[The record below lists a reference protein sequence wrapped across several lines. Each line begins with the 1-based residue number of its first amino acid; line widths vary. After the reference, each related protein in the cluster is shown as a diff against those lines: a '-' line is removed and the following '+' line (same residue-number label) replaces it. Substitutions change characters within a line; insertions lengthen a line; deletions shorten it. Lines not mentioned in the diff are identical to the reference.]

1 VLDEASRERLTALYA
16 ALDPVRLLRQ
26 LQMLQEALWRHAV
39 VNMPVS
45 PGPTER
51 FAVTACGLSTDE
63 REQADVLSSLASTGH
78 TRKYHRTAKSLAPR
92 TYRTR
97 KDPFE
102 GEWDEIQSWLASA
115 PERTAKSIF
124 LELQQRYPDRH
135 PKGQLRTLQRRIS
148 EQRAKALLE
157 FTDGWLPEDTPV
169 GQAVPGPLR
178 LRVDGAAAPAAR

>member
-1 VLDEASRERLTALYA
+1 VKLLVKRRDGSHIYRRYDRAQTPLQRLLASGVLDEASRERLTALYT

-39 VNMPVS
+39 VNMPVA
-45 PGPTER
+45 PGPTEQ
-51 FAVTACGLSTDE
+51 FNVTACGLSNDE
-63 REQADVLSSLASTGH
+63 REQADVLSGLASTGH
-78 TRKYHRTAKSLAPR
+78 TRKYHRTAKSLGPR

-135 PKGQLRTLQRRIS
+135 PNGQLRTLQ
-148 EQRAKALLE
+148 LL
-157 FTDGWLPEDTPV
+157 
-169 GQAVPGPLR
+169 
-178 LRVDGAAAPAAR
+178 